1 MLMPNNPPDNLSF
14 TTLEKSKEL
23 INRKTKKDATF
34 KSFYHYA
41 NFTAVLVTYIV
52 LFNSRYLYYLPSLF
66 GGLSQTTS
74 VPQIAKVLD
83 MTILLGCIVSCFLLY
98 SKSIQY
104 KESNQKFNSLRIDL
118 LESSAENFCKCNN
131 TCDCKDEYIKYMLSE
146 EGIDLIFK

>member
-1 MLMPNNPPDNLSF
+1 MPNDLCDNLSF
-14 TTLEKSKEL
+14 TTLEKSNEL
-23 INRKTKKDATF
+23 INRRKKKDVKL
-34 KSFYHYA
+34 KSFTRYA
-41 NFTAVLVTYIV
+41 IFTAFLVMYIV

-83 MTILLGCIVSCFLLY
+83 MAILLGCIVSCFLLY

-118 LESSAENFCKCNN
+118 LESSVENFCKCNN
-131 TCDCKDEYIKYMLSE
+131 TCDCKDEYIKYMLND